1 MMMDLSGLY
10 ISKGALLAPDG
21 IPLHFG
27 DTLGEYNAI
36 HTGGILLD
44 RRHEGRILASG
55 VNVLAWLDNIA
66 TNKLVDITPMTG
78 KPTLFTNATA
88 RILDRAMVYALDSE
102 RVVIITEPN
111 RGDALTAYLRGNIFY
126 QDKITLTDWRPVYHQ
141 FALHGT
147 QADALIHTFLGNNN
161 SHSQKTI
168 NELGREKGEKSVV
181 DGVYSVLEGSI
192 ADSPVYAFRQKPL
205 VGSSWT
211 LLTPTESAGM
221 VWKTLID
228 AGKPLGIIPSG
239 GLVYNALRIASGR
252 PNVGRELTTEYI
264 PLELGLW
271 DEVSFSK
278 GCYTGQEILARMESR
293 NKLARVLMRLQLT
306 QFAEAD
312 TPLFYQGK
320 QVGQITSSVIAP
332 DGVIHAMGVVKT
344 SMAGAGV
351 VVNIGT
357 ADGAT
362 ATLTDY
368 LGVQP
373 RIS

>member
-1 MMMDLSGLY
+1 MMNLSGLY
-10 ISKGALLAPDG
+10 ISKGALLAPDN

-27 DTLGEYNAI
+27 DTLGEYQALY
-36 HTGGILLD
+36 TGGIVLD

-55 VNVLAWLDNIA
+55 VQILAWLDNIA

-102 RVVIITEPN
+102 RVVILTEPN
-111 RGDALTAYLRGNIFY
+111 RGDALTAYLRENIFY
-126 QDKITLTDWRPVYHQ
+126 QDKITLTDWQPVYHQ
-141 FALHGT
+141 FSLHGT
-147 QADALIHTFLGNNN
+147 QADALIHTVLQKY
-161 SHSQKTI
+161 SHSQQRSSELEGNNTEKNTI
-168 NELGREKGEKSVV
+168 N
-181 DGVYSVLEGSI
+181 GVYNVLEGSI

-205 VGSSWT
+205 VGSSWI
-211 LLTPTESAGM
+211 LLVPTESAGM

-228 AGKPLGIIPSG
+228 AGRSLGIIPSG

-293 NKLARVLMRLQLT
+293 NKLARVLMRLKLS

-312 TPLFYQGK
+312 TALFYQGK
-320 QVGQITSSVIAP
+320 RVGQITSSVVAP

-344 SMAGAGV
+344 SMAGTGV

-357 ADGAT
+357 PDGAS

-373 RIS
+373 RIT